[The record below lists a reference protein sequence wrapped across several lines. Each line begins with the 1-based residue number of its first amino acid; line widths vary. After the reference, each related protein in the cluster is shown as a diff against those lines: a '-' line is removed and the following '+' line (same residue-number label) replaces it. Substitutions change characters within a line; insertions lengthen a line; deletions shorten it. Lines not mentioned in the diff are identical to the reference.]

1 MSNALAAHPVLAE
14 RAEQIG
20 AMVTR
25 SLEMSI
31 FKQAERDLQE
41 SGEAQSLIAELQQK
55 QAAGAEVDAVLDR
68 LEGLDVVRHFS
79 AAQQGLSEV
88 IEHVTKILT
97 ATLSGRL
104 DIVLEQEGGC
114 CSSCPSTGCD
124 GVSGSAGCT
133 GSASSCSA

>member
-1 MSNALAAHPVLAE
+1 MSNVLAEHPVLAE

-31 FKQAERDLQE
+31 FKQAERDLHQNQ
-41 SGEAQSLIAELQQK
+41 EAQNLIAELQQK
-55 QAAGAEVDAVLDR
+55 QAAGEAVDTLLDS

-79 AAQQGLSEV
+79 VAQQGLSEV
-88 IEHVTKILT
+88 VEHVTKILT

-114 CSSCPSTGCD
+114 CSSCPATGCD
-124 GVSGSAGCT
+124 GVSASAGCT
-133 GSASSCSA
+133 GSASTCSA